1 MAEKPENTSSE
12 TPAEK
17 SLELTDLPAYK
28 EGENVKG
35 GVYSSTSPISVG
47 TPSADPVCS
56 TGLLSTCRIYDSQVD
71 TFCKGQPNC

>member
-1 MAEKPENTSSE
+1 MTEKPENTPSE
-12 TPAEK
+12 TPTDK
-17 SLELTDLPAYK
+17 TLDLTDLPAYK
-28 EGENVKG
+28 EGEDVKG
-35 GVYSSTSPISVG
+35 GVYSLPISIG